1 MNDDIAFLRERD
13 DRLRQELAAT
23 QAARAKLA
31 VVQTEYDNA
40 WRDVYMACLNRVAE
54 PRAIIPLSVFRNLAI
69 ALKSNDVD
77 VLLPEMAEELRRA
90 VELDDTS
97 IIRPAQLF
105 FVAVLTEAS
114 RPGVTATKFDRFARS
129 YSPILVQPEWFRD
142 AAEAVR
148 EDIVARINR
157 RHAEE
162 AKRSKDNAIREA
174 EKRTAELRTAA
185 SRRTALEKQLF
196 AVHWSDKGLGP
207 AAIRDKWNAS
217 RPRDSVG
224 IGDAGRDDIKKST
237 VRGREFIAQNETTL
251 EELISI
257 QGSSFDPQS

>member
-129 YSPILVQPEWFRD
+129 YSPILVQPEWFRERQKQF
-142 AAEAVR
+142 AKILLPALTGGTQRKLSEAR
-148 EDIVARINR
+148 TMQL
-157 RHAEE
+157 
-162 AKRSKDNAIREA
+162 
-174 EKRTAELRTAA
+174 EKR
-185 SRRTALEKQLF
+185 
-196 AVHWSDKGLGP
+196 
-207 AAIRDKWNAS
+207 
-217 RPRDSVG
+217 
-224 IGDAGRDDIKKST
+224 KKEPLSYGQRH
-237 VRGREFIAQNETTL
+237 RGGQH
-251 EELISI
+251 
-257 QGSSFDPQS
+257 